1 MAGGKQNWSIG
12 KKTATLTDTQKD
24 VMGLKSEGTKE
35 VQTEQRLFT
44 TKVEVQLFL
53 TLHLLFLEM

>member
-44 TKVEVQLFL
+44 TKVQLFL